1 MEPPW
6 EEALDADDSD
16 LQSLTLLRPCKQQR
30 CHDESKPSINTHLS
44 QSQTLDSSKSPS
56 ETVNSLP
63 QNITSAYQAEAPP
76 HVRAI
81 PGPAGVVQAAKL
93 RKTRDMENI
102 LGQEEHPMA
111 TQEYIR
117 RVVENPEE
125 DDDFQGSPW
134 LSAIEF
140 VYADDMFNS
149 VPNAPLGDINKYLKN
164 GKLHQ
169 VVAVIKSCTSNELGD
184 LKVTLKDPT
193 GVVSGTIHHK
203 VLTEG
208 EFGKGIFVGSVL
220 ILHKVS
226 VFSPSRSSH
235 YLNITKRNLVKVF
248 YKDNGSSQ
256 TQTFHGCKVID
267 RSPASDPEQGATTTK
282 SGPTSSL
289 EQIAKK
295 MTNVTKTATYGQINK
310 EQENVSPFVSSGPK
324 STETLK
330 ESNLNITK
338 RNLAKVFHMDD
349 NGVSEKQTFHGK
361 CKIIDAPSFSDHG
374 QGTTTTSGPTFPL
387 DQIAKKMA
395 NVTNKT
401 SVNIVSNGPHF
412 TETLKESN
420 VIKGGLNENPGFGNG
435 LKGMDPSQIQVEPT
449 MVSGSIPVWTDE
461 QLNELFDDFAD
472 DM

>member
-1 MEPPW
+1 MKPTIYTF
-6 EEALDADDSD
+6 
-16 LQSLTLLRPCKQQR
+16 SLEC
-30 CHDESKPSINTHLS
+30 DFHLKIP
-44 QSQTLDSSKSPS
+44 QKSPS
-56 ETVNSLP
+56 EAVNSLP

-81 PGPAGVVQAAKL
+81 PGPAGIVQSAKL

-140 VYADDMFNS
+140 VYSDGMFNS

-267 RSPASDPEQGATTTK
+267 RPPASDLEQGATTTT
-282 SGPTSSL
+282 SGPTFSL

-295 MTNVTKTATYGQINK
+295 MTNVTKTTTYSQQNS
-310 EQENVSPFVSSGPK
+310 QENVSPFVSSGPK
-324 STETLK
+324 FTETLK
-330 ESNLNITK
+330 ESNHNITK
-338 RNLAKVFHMDD
+338 RNLAKIAQTTMY
-349 NGVSEKQTFHGK
+349 NGH
-361 CKIIDAPSFSDHG
+361 
-374 QGTTTTSGPTFPL
+374 GTTKTSGPTFSL
-387 DQIAKKMA
+387 EQIAKKMA

-401 SVNIVSNGPHF
+401 SANSVSTGPHF
-412 TETLKESN
+412 TETLKESD
-420 VIKGGLNENPGFGNG
+420 VIKSGLNENPGFGNG
-435 LKGMDPSQIQVEPT
+435 LKGMDPSQVQVEPT

-461 QLNELFDDFAD
+461 QLNELFDDFVD